1 MGFLSGLVT
10 GAATSIDNQLKA
22 DMKRSE
28 ERAEGMA
35 QYRVTRRRAA
45 LEAQD
50 REKKDIAEV
59 MGNLASLVD
68 GDVDKAAQL
77 YVSGGKNVAGAT
89 KLYDELFKNKS
100 AGKDI
105 NTAITF
111 ANARAEPGQMTDYIS
126 KFITPVSSL
135 PVSSNE
141 VKGAGLYGA
150 LFKPDLSKSV
160 MRQVEEQAPLPA
172 APTSDIQLT
181 GANIDRSGFLD
192 AETYAETV
200 AQRGRAAAQE
210 DRAVAGEAREVTA
223 FSSNENRLKQAMEI
237 ASAAET
243 RAKDTFASD
252 ADQRILDNARQEVI
266 DLQTQA
272 KLIQEAEAHVK
283 NQKKSDLV
291 IQKTEME
298 IAQDKAHPVFT
309 KYQDMAVYASQ
320 ALATGNY
327 KEGYTKADYT
337 KLLDDAITGAKR
349 YATESVADDPEAGAV
364 KFAVQSLDSIVQGA
378 MKNELGMVPS
388 ESIEGKIEY
397 AIEGNEV
404 DYYSGVGR
412 ALQIVEKRLTGPS
425 TKRINSETG
434 EEETVP
440 GTMSFEA
447 ESYLTGLKES
457 NTQKLFNFATEMK
470 ADYANANAN
479 KRSKIKFVPFDTFA
493 SAVKQLKTAN
503 TNLSDAAAIKQWGK
517 NNAKAG
523 SVVPM
528 NSAGTVFGVWTGSR
542 FLQAKDMGR

>member
-45 LEAQD
+45 LEEQD
-50 REKKDIAEV
+50 REKKEIAEV

-135 PVSSNE
+135 PISSNE

-172 APTSDIQLT
+172 AQQFTDAALPT
-181 GANIDRSGFLD
+181 GAKIDRSGFLD

-200 AQRGRAAAQE
+200 AQRGRAAAGE
-210 DRAVAGEAREVTA
+210 ARAVAGEARDVTA
-223 FSSNENRLKQAMEI
+223 FDTNEKRLKQAMQI

-252 ADQRILDNARQEVI
+252 ADQRKLENARQKVI
-266 DLQTQA
+266 DLQTQS

-298 IAQDKAHPVFT
+298 IAQDKAHPIF
-309 KYQDMAVYASQ
+309 KNYEDMAVYASQ
-320 ALATGNY
+320 ALATGDY
-327 KEGYTKADYT
+327 KEGYTEDDYKT
-337 KLLDDAITGAKR
+337 LLDGAITGAKN
-349 YATESVADDPEAGAV
+349 YANAAEADDTTAGGIEFS
-364 KFAVQSLDSIVQGA
+364 KQSLDSIVQGA

-425 TKRINSETG
+425 TKRVNQETG

-447 ESYLTGLKES
+447 KSYIDGLKAS
-457 NTQKLFNFATEMK
+457 NTQKLFNFATDMK
-470 ADYANANAN
+470 TDYANANAN
-479 KRSKIKFVPFDTFA
+479 KRSKIKFVPYATV
-493 SAVKQLKTAN
+493 SQVPSLG
-503 TNLSDAAAIKQWGK
+503 IKK
-517 NNAKAG
+517 YARDNNIPAG
-523 SVVPM
+523 SVVEM
-528 NSAGTVFGVWTGSR
+528 SDDGKEYGIWTGSR
-542 FLQAKDMGR
+542 FIKAVDMKL

>member
-89 KLYDELFKNKS
+89 SLYQELLKNKQ
-100 AGKDI
+100 ANKDI
-105 NTAITF
+105 FTIDTF
-111 ANARAEPGQMTDYIS
+111 AKARAEPGKMTDYIS
-126 KFITPVSSL
+126 KFITPLSTL

-172 APTSDIQLT
+172 APTSDIQVT
-181 GANIDRSGFLD
+181 GAKIDRSGFLD
-192 AETYAETV
+192 AEAYAETIK
-200 AQRGRAAAQE
+200 QRERSADAETRAKS
-210 DRAVAGEAREVTA
+210 REARDVTA
-223 FSSNENRLKQAMEI
+223 FDTNEKRLKQAMQI
-237 ASAAET
+237 ASAAAQQ
-243 RAKDTFASD
+243 AKDKFASD
-252 ADQRILDNARQEVI
+252 ADQRKLENARQKVI
-266 DLQTQA
+266 DLQTQS

-298 IAQDKAHPVFT
+298 IAQDKAHPVF
-309 KYQDMAVYASQ
+309 KEYQDMAVYASA
-320 ALATGNY
+320 ALATGDY
-327 KEGYTKADYT
+327 KEGYTKDDYT
-337 KLLDDAITGAKR
+337 RLLDAAIEGAKK
-349 YATESVADDPEAGAV
+349 YATESVADDPTAGAV
-364 KFAVQSLDSIVQGA
+364 EFAVQSLDSIVQGA

-412 ALQIVEKRLTGPS
+412 ALQIVDERLRGPS
-425 TKRINSETG
+425 TKRINRETG
-434 EEETVP
+434 EEEIVP
-440 GTMSFEA
+440 GTLPLEA

-457 NTQKLFNFATEMK
+457 NTQKLFNFATEIK

-493 SAVKQLKTAN
+493 SAVRQLKTAN
-503 TNLSDAAAIKQWGK
+503 TSLSDAAAIKQWGK